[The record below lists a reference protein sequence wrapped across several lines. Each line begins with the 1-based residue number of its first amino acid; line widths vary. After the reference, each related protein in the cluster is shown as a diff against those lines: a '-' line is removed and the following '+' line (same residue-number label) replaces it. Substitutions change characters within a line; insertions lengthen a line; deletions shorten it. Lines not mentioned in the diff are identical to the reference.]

1 MRFPLAPLTSGVAM
15 LAPSTRRTR
24 DRHGR
29 GLRGPFLPPG
39 MPARRTRSDEFDRA
53 AVDAFAELDAKWH
66 DALKGLDVAVDDIPR
81 MLPKG
86 ATSEDWETVQWPDEV
101 TADGPV
107 PLARLMRAGTDT
119 QGRPTRAQIILF
131 RRPLELRALDD
142 DLHELLREILIQQ
155 VATYLGIDEETVED
169 GPEA

>member
-1 MRFPLAPLTSGVAM
+1 MGFLLAPLTSGVRL
-15 LAPSTRRTR
+15 LAPPSRRTR

-39 MPARRTRSDEFDRA
+39 IPARKTRSDEFDRA

-81 MLPKG
+81 MLPRG
-86 ATSEDWETVQWPDEV
+86 NAPEDWESVQWPDEV

-119 QGRPTRAQIILF
+119 QGKPTRAQIILF

-142 DLHELLREILIQQ
+142 DLAELLREVLIQQ
-155 VATYLGIDEETVED
+155 VATFLGIDEETVED
-169 GPEA
+169 GPDA